1 VSRAIEQKQNLDG
14 FVKPGELVEIRAGAN
29 LSLHDRRI
37 FNLLIENAWSE
48 IGEAKT
54 HRMAI
59 ARLRGPR
66 HKGGEMVADSI
77 KALMTSLVEV
87 PTTLDGKPAILAM
100 QLLGPTTRT
109 MDENSPNALV
119 EYKFPDELRKVIQE
133 SRYWGRIKSH
143 VMFSFSSKYALA
155 LYEAVCLR
163 ANLRVCEQAF
173 SVDDFRAL
181 LGVEKGQYPG
191 FPQLKQRV
199 VDLAVAEV
207 NALSDFNVEVEMLRD
222 GGMLR
227 GKLTG
232 FRLWWE
238 KKSQEE
244 WRASLDELD
253 RPKVGRSA
261 RIRGKVEAVI

>member
-1 VSRAIEQKQNLDG
+1 M
-14 FVKPGELVEIRAGAN
+14 KPGELVEVRAGAK

-48 IGEAKT
+48 IGENKT
-54 HRMAI
+54 HRIAI
-59 ARLRGPR
+59 GKLRGPL
-66 HKGGEMVADSI
+66 HKGGEMVADSVT
-77 KALMTSLVEV
+77 ALMTSLVEV
-87 PTTLDGKPAILAM
+87 PTTLNGMPAIMAM

-109 MDENSPNALV
+109 IDEASPNALL
-119 EYKFPDELRKVIQE
+119 EYEFPEKLRNIIKE

-143 VMFSFSSKYALA
+143 VMFAFSSKYALA
-155 LYEAVCLR
+155 LYEAACLR

-181 LGVEKGQYPG
+181 LGVEPG
-191 FPQLKQRV
+191 KYELFKNLKLRV
-199 VDLAVAEV
+199 LDPAVAEV
-207 NALSDFNVEVEMLRD
+207 NALSDFNVEVDPLRD
-222 GGMLR
+222 GGMVR

-244 WRASLDELD
+244 WRAVLDELN
-253 RPKVGRSA
+253 RPKVGRRA